1 MDFGAYRPIKPS
13 IIGRYDDEKIGFTSQ
28 SGKTA
33 IYDII
38 KALKYPI
45 TIQESIYLTPI
56 AKEMAESK
64 GELTGEEILE
74 LYFNKICNIKGVFE
88 LISFKPIEKGVYDLF
103 FNYKG
108 ERKEVIGT
116 GNGPIDA
123 CLNGLSKLG
132 FDKIKLSYYKQYS
145 LDGDEK
151 GSGASA
157 MSAVSMLDN
166 KNNEIIGRAIDSS
179 TALANVKAI
188 FNALNQVY

>member
-1 MDFGAYRPIKPS
+1 ML
-13 IIGRYDDEKIGFTSQ
+13 RYN
-28 SGKTA
+28 
-33 IYDII
+33 
-38 KALKYPI
+38 
-45 TIQESIYLTPI
+45 
-56 AKEMAESK
+56 
-64 GELTGEEILE
+64 ELV
-74 LYFNKICNIKGVFE
+74 K
-88 LISFKPIEKGVYDLF
+88 
-103 FNYKG
+103 
-108 ERKEVIGT
+108 RKEVIGT